1 MRETVAACPAEL
13 DDRPLTCFEAQP
25 MMEILPSGIPLR
37 ALLTLL
43 TWSLL
48 SIVSIESTA
57 GVRPVFWFP
66 AEEQSPDTS
75 RKDNFPREAEGDI
88 ETLFRHGPFLLT
100 VKKVPEGGRFK
111 VEVRKDGRTLYGDE
125 SHYTAPP
132 VDIVEDLPH
141 KGCSTLVAYCFSGG
155 AHCCTRAILCTIC
168 GPEESMTVFDLSN
181 LTELIISPR
190 GSGEPPE
197 VSLLDYQFAYY
208 HARDASL
215 WFPFSQSPAMER
227 LLVYG
232 NGGWRVDRPGENKGF
247 YERIMARNG
256 CMEKVRIPAPR
267 AEGEEALEMAAQAI
281 ECAYYAMM
289 AGEDTDVPGK
299 ILKDR
304 LPRAWQ
310 SEFVSLLQDIKRA
323 VADFSAIRKSYKSQG
338 R

>member
-1 MRETVAACPAEL
+1 
-13 DDRPLTCFEAQP
+13 
-25 MMEILPSGIPLR
+25 
-37 ALLTLL
+37 
-43 TWSLL
+43 
-48 SIVSIESTA
+48 
-57 GVRPVFWFP
+57 
-66 AEEQSPDTS
+66 
-75 RKDNFPREAEGDI
+75 
-88 ETLFRHGPFLLT
+88 
-100 VKKVPEGGRFK
+100 
-111 VEVRKDGRTLYGDE
+111 
-125 SHYTAPP
+125 
-132 VDIVEDLPH
+132 
-141 KGCSTLVAYCFSGG
+141 
-155 AHCCTRAILCTIC
+155 
-168 GPEESMTVFDLSN
+168 MTVFDLSN